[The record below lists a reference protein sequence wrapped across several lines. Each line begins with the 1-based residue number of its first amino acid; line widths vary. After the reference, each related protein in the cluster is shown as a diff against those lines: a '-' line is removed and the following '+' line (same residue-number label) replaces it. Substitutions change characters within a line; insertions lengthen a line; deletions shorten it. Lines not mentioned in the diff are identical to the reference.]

1 MAEQGVPVDSRPA
14 VVFSV
19 APALNEAI
27 LETLR
32 IGRTVSVFL
41 PILDMGLLVLF
52 ACSHLLCMRVLVRL
66 VQVTACIKPFVVSEK
81 L

>member
-41 PILDMGLLVLF
+41 PILDMGLPRYDRISLNV
-52 ACSHLLCMRVLVRL
+52 
-66 VQVTACIKPFVVSEK
+66 KK
-81 L
+81 